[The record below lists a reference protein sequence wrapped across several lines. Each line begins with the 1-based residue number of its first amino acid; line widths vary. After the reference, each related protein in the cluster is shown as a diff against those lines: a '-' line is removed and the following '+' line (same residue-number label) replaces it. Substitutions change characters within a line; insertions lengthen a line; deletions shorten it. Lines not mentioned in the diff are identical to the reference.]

1 MIRVSKSAVIRQ
13 LLTEIELESLV
24 RDFKIYKSEG
34 VLPDLFGRDV
44 LYDHPNTMPIVKHE
58 AVQHIH
64 LADADNPWPLHAIQ
78 FSKTSDSHLIYCQG
92 ASDLNSYALIT
103 ILSPNAHEQTKS
115 NSIMYRLG
123 VIAGQFRNKY

>member
-1 MIRVSKSAVIRQ
+1 MIRVFKSAVIRK
-13 LLTEIELESLV
+13 LLTEAELDALV
-24 RDFKIYKSEG
+24 HDFKIYKSEG
-34 VLPDLFGRDV
+34 ILPDLFGRDV
-44 LYDHPNTMPIVKHE
+44 PYDHPNTMPIVKHE
-58 AVQHIH
+58 EVQHIH

-92 ASDLNSYALIT
+92 ASDPNCYALIT

-123 VIAGQFRNKY
+123 EAAEQFRNRY